1 SVDDAV
7 SQSVSAALADDSG
20 IRVEAQ
26 SSTLAQMNG
35 RAIKMMSDHD
45 IVLFQTSPDD
55 EADLGAI
62 KSLVE
67 HKRPDSILI
76 ALANGDIS
84 LSQARALNHAGVDEV
99 LPIATV
105 ATEIVSQVARLARKT
120 QHSPA
125 AQSRAGKIIAVVQAR
140 GGAGSTTVAVNL
152 ADQLAGKKT
161 RGKQQN
167 AKAVAL
173 IDFDLQFGTVGTML
187 DLGEQDALLQ
197 LALNGTIPDANFLA
211 QSMVD
216 LPNGLSVLASPSAL
230 APLDSLQPEQVA
242 AILDTLRDSH
252 DYIVLDLPRALVG
265 WIEPIV
271 QRADELI
278 IVTDI
283 SVTSVR
289 HCRRLIEFFT
299 TDNGALP
306 IEIVVNHEKRPW
318 FQSSM
323 QKEAAKALDRKFN
336 HWLPHDPRA
345 ASAAADSGKSLMRS
359 APRSQ
364 LSKAM
369 ARLAKSTKL
378 GFETQIRQQKNQETG
393 SV

>member
-1 SVDDAV
+1 
-7 SQSVSAALADDSG
+7 
-20 IRVEAQ
+20 
-26 SSTLAQMNG
+26 
-35 RAIKMMSDHD
+35 
-45 IVLFQTSPDD
+45 
-55 EADLGAI
+55 
-62 KSLVE
+62 
-67 HKRPDSILI
+67 
-76 ALANGDIS
+76 
-84 LSQARALNHAGVDEV
+84 
-99 LPIATV
+99 
-105 ATEIVSQVARLARKT
+105 
-120 QHSPA
+120 
-125 AQSRAGKIIAVVQAR
+125 
-140 GGAGSTTVAVNL
+140 
-152 ADQLAGKKT
+152 
-161 RGKQQN
+161 
-167 AKAVAL
+167 
-173 IDFDLQFGTVGTML
+173 
-187 DLGEQDALLQ
+187 
-197 LALNGTIPDANFLA
+197 
-211 QSMVD
+211 
-216 LPNGLSVLASPSAL
+216 L